1 MKCGQCGGK
10 VRVMETEQRSSG
22 LLWRR
27 RECKGCGWRF
37 STYEILVD
45 DYNRMDEQ
53 ARKWASLIMDLN
65 TRVTDIVME
74 GRHPQ

>member
-10 VRVMETEQRSSG
+10 VKVIETEERKSG

-27 RECKGCGWRF
+27 RECGGCGWRF
-37 STYEILVD
+37 STYEILVS
-45 DYNRMDEQ
+45 DYHRMDER

-65 TRVTDIVME
+65 ARMVDIVME
-74 GRHPQ
+74 KRET